1 MKYAYLNAFNVETQ
15 YYKQL
20 ELLKPY
26 NPDRIIVEN
35 SDDSLGDTSF
45 DDLLNIL
52 EPNDTVIIYKLSI
65 LNLSI
70 TKLINLLM
78 TFNKRNIR
86 LIVIDIQL
94 DTASNRKFFN
104 VIDILKDAEREVI
117 VRRNKLTKNTRKK
130 KQGRPKVSNE
140 VKERLV
146 EMYHNNATYSEMQEE
161 LGISRVSIS
170 KYLKEYKKND

>member
-35 SDDSLGDTSF
+35 SDDSLGNTSF
-45 DDLLNIL
+45 DNLLNIL

-104 VIDILKDAEREVI
+104 VIDMLKDAEREVI

-146 EMYHNNATYSEMQEE
+146 EMYHNNATYNEMQEE

>member
-1 MKYAYLNAFNVETQ
+1 MKYAYLNAFNEETQ

-20 ELLKPY
+20 ELLKIY

-35 SDDSLGDTSF
+35 SDNTSF
-45 DDLLNIL
+45 DNLLNLL
-52 EPNDTVIIYKLSI
+52 EYGDTVIIHKLSI

-78 TFNKRNIR
+78 TFNKGNIR

-94 DTASNRKFFN
+94 DTDNNKNFFN
-104 VIDILKDAEREVI
+104 VIDMLKDAEREVI

-130 KQGRPKVSNE
+130 KQGRPKVSTE
-140 VKERLV
+140 VKEKMI
-146 EMYHNNATYSEMQEE
+146 EMYNNNATYSEMQEE

-170 KYLKEYKKND
+170 KYLKEYKKMIE

>member
-1 MKYAYLNAFNVETQ
+1 MKYAYLNAFNIETQ

-20 ELLKPY
+20 ELLKTY
-26 NPDRIIVEN
+26 NPDKIIVESSDNN
-35 SDDSLGDTSF
+35 SGSTSF
-45 DDLLNIL
+45 DNLLHLL
-52 EPNDTVIIYKLSI
+52 EPGDTVIFYKLSI

-78 TFNKRNIR
+78 TFNKENIR

-94 DTASNRKFFN
+94 DTANNKNFFN
-104 VIDILKDAEREVI
+104 VIEMLKDAEREVI

-130 KQGRPKVSNE
+130 KQGRPKVSND